1 LIGKAV
7 MGENEI
13 LKLEGSLREAQI
25 NSDLNALSSLLS
37 EDLIYIHSNGYVDNY
52 QSYLEKINLGILKY
66 QNIEIETERLMI
78 EEEIVIKHSIMKGT
92 VLVMGANK
100 SIFSRITSLWLPEK
114 GVWKLR
120 SFQSTTIDPA
130 ITTATK

>member
-1 LIGKAV
+1 MIGKAV

>member
-1 LIGKAV
+1 

-114 GVWKLR
+114 GGWKLR

>member
-1 LIGKAV
+1 

-52 QSYLEKINLGILKY
+52 QSYLEKINLRILKY

-78 EEEIVIKHSIMKGT
+78 EEEIVIKYSIMKGT

>member
-1 LIGKAV
+1 

>member
-1 LIGKAV
+1 MIGKAV

-25 NSDLNALSSLLS
+25 NSDLNALTSLLS

>member
-1 LIGKAV
+1 

-25 NSDLNALSSLLS
+25 NSDLNALTSLLS